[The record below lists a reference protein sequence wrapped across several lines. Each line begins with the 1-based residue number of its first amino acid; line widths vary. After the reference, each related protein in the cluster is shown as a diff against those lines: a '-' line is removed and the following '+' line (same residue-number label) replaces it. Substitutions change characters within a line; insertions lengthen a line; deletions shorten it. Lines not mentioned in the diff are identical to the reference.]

1 MTNNIKEHHNDEEV
15 QYLNLERDVAL
26 WRNKLKFVADEIAF
40 YLLLLGSSLIEKTHS
55 NNIDANYLLKEFNN
69 LKEINEFHM
78 NTDKH
83 FQNNLQGMAEC
94 DDVQCDNAY
103 LHSYLLFKS
112 KLEKHLDE
120 VRNIKQSTFQYLQK
134 GIEKY
139 IN

>member
-1 MTNNIKEHHNDEEV
+1 MTNNIKEHHNDKEV

-69 LKEINEFHM
+69 LKEINEFYM
-78 NTDKH
+78 NTGRH
-83 FQNNLQGMAEC
+83 FQNKLQGMVEC
-94 DDVQCDNAY
+94 DDIQCDNAY
-103 LHSYLLFKS
+103 LHSYLLFKN

-134 GIEKY
+134 GIEKF